1 MTVEELVKL
10 GLTED
15 LAKKVFG
22 AVEQEYVKSGMYI
35 PKAKFDEVIAEK
47 NGLKAQVD
55 QASADLQKLKKE
67 AEGNDAL
74 KQTIDELQKQ
84 HKAEEAKHAAELL
97 DLRKRA
103 AITGDLAPIAHN
115 PTDILGFV
123 DLAKVSIDANGAIVG
138 GWDEQKKQL
147 IASKP
152 YMFKATPGAPNP
164 GTPPPFSGNPAP
176 NPGDNNPGGGN
187 PGNPGQPNIADFA
200 KEVAKSATSNR
211 FGSDTYFGG
220 GKK

>member
-10 GLTED
+10 GASQE
-15 LAKKVFG
+15 LAKKVLE
-22 AVEQEYVKSGMYI
+22 AVEHEYVKSGNYI

-47 NGLKAQVD
+47 NGLKSQVD
-55 QASADLQKLKKE
+55 QANADLAKLKKD

-74 KQTIDELQKQ
+74 KHTIEDLQKQ
-84 HKAEEAKHAAELL
+84 RKADEAKYAAELL
-97 DLRKRA
+97 DLKKRA
-103 AITGDLAPIAHN
+103 ALTSDLNPIAHN
-115 PTDILGFV
+115 PSDILGFV
-123 DLAKVSIDANGAIVG
+123 DLAKVSIDDNGAIVG

-164 GTPPPFSGNPAP
+164 GSTPTVTGSPTP
-176 NPGDNNPGGGN
+176 NPDTNPGNGQQ
-187 PGNPGQPNIADFA
+187 GNPGQQSIADFA
-200 KEVAKSATSNR
+200 KDVAKTATSNR

>member
-1 MTVEELVKL
+1 MTVEDLVKL
-10 GLTED
+10 GLSEET
-15 LAKKVFG
+15 AKKVLG

-47 NGLKAQVD
+47 NGLRAQVD
-55 QASADLQKLKKE
+55 QANADLQKLKKE

-74 KQTIDELQKQ
+74 RQTIEELQKQ

-103 AITGDLAPIAHN
+103 AITSDLGPIAHN
-115 PTDILGFV
+115 PSDILGFV
-123 DLAKVSIDANGAIVG
+123 DLSKVSIDANGAIVG

-164 GTPPPFSGNPAP
+164 GAPAPLSGNPAP
-176 NPGDNNPGGGN
+176 NPGANNPGAGN
-187 PGNPGQPNIADFA
+187 PGTPGQPNIAEFA
-200 KEVAKSATSNR
+200 KEVATSTTSSR

-220 GKK
+220 GNK

>member
-1 MTVEELVKL
+1 MTVEDLVKL
-10 GLTED
+10 GVSKEVAEKIVGMVD
-15 LAKKVFG
+15 
-22 AVEQEYVKSGMYI
+22 QEYVKSGLYI

-55 QASADLQKLKKE
+55 QASADLAKLKKE

-74 KQTIDELQKQ
+74 KQTIEDLQKQ

-103 AITGDLAPIAHN
+103 AITSDLSAIAHN

-138 GWDEQKKQL
+138 GWDDQKKQL

-152 YMFKATPGAPNP
+152 YMFKAKPGDPNQP
-164 GTPPPFSGNPAP
+164 TTPPFSGNPAP
-176 NPGDNNPGGGN
+176 NPADPGSGNGGGGN
-187 PGNPGQPNIADFA
+187 PGQPSIVDFA
-200 KEVAKSATSNR
+200 KDVAKSAASSR